1 MRCAG
6 CGKPIEKS
14 QRVFQ
19 ITRGTAQGDGE
30 LRLGHVWG
38 VIHLS
43 CFARA
48 VDSPELVL
56 EEIRSL
62 ASSSDSRRP
71 VAAASR

>member
-19 ITRGTAQGDGE
+19 IIKGTSQADGE
-30 LRLGHVWG
+30 LKLGGVWG
-38 VIHLS
+38 VIHTN

-48 VDSPELVL
+48 VDSSELVL
-56 EEIRSL
+56 EEIRAL
-62 ASSSDSRRP
+62 SDVRRP
-71 VAAASR
+71 VASASR